1 MQEIL
6 SYLIFAAGFVFLAIG
21 TYGMGKNND
30 FFINITLSSFFNT
43 IGFLCFGFGLIVYLG
58 FQAASLKVLT
68 VLFLFLFLNPLVTH
82 TLARSANLLKAP
94 AKEAANDK

>member
-1 MQEIL
+1 MQEML
-6 SYLIFAAGFVFLAIG
+6 SYLIFAVGFIFLAIG
-21 TYGMGKNND
+21 TYGMWKNND
-30 FFINITLSSFFNT
+30 FFINITLSSFFDT
-43 IGFLCFGFGLIVYLG
+43 IGFLCLGLGLMVYLG